1 MNATLTLSQQL
12 IRIASITPNDGGC
25 QKIIQQEL
33 RNYDFDFIALD
44 GEKTK
49 NLLAIQPG
57 DKPLI
62 AFSGHTDTVPPGD
75 LQLWHSPP
83 FTPTIKEGYLYGRGA
98 ADMKCATAAMIIAYQ
113 EFFQKHPNPAFRMAF
128 MLTSDEEGDATEG
141 TINIVNYLIKE
152 NITLSWCLIGEAS
165 SQKQLGDSI
174 KIGRRGS
181 LHGELY
187 LKGKQGHIAYP
198 QLAQNPIHR
207 CFKALDTL
215 TETHWDNGNEWFTPT
230 SFQIYNIHA
239 DTGATN
245 MIPGSL
251 SASFNF
257 RFAPCSQ
264 AQTLQQRVTQILD
277 QYHLDYSIKWN
288 LMSTPFL
295 STPGILTS
303 ACQNAI
309 KKNTQIDTRL
319 NTEGGTSDGRFIT
332 QTGCEIVELGPI
344 NKTIHQV
351 NECIKLEDL
360 TTLKNIYYD
369 TLTELNQLIKEQGED
384 KHALLANEIRT

>member
-1 MNATLTLSQQL
+1 MNPTLQLSQQL
-12 IRIASITPNDGGC
+12 IERQSITPHDGGC
-25 QKIIQQEL
+25 QDIVQAEL
-33 RNYDFDFIALD
+33 EYCGFEFNFLN
-44 GEKTK
+44 GSKTR

-57 DKPLI
+57 DKPLL
-62 AFSGHTDTVPPGD
+62 AFSGHTDTVPAGD

-83 FTPTIKEGYLYGRGA
+83 FTPTIRDGYLYGRGA
-98 ADMKCATAAMIIAYQ
+98 ADMKCATAAMITAYREYHQ
-113 EFFQKHPNPAFRMAF
+113 QHPTSAFRMAF
-128 MLTSDEEGDATEG
+128 MLTSDEEGDAAEG
-141 TINIVNYLIKE
+141 TINIVNHLIKQQ
-152 NITLSWCLIGEAS
+152 IPLRWCLIGEAS
-165 SQKQLGDSI
+165 SKHQLGDSI

-181 LHGELY
+181 LHGKLY

-215 TETHWDNGNEWFTPT
+215 TETQWDSGNDWFTPT

-257 RFAPCSQ
+257 RFAPSSN
-264 AQTLQQRVTQILD
+264 AETLQQRVTSILD
-277 QYHLDYSIKWN
+277 QHQLDYSIKWN
-288 LMSTPFL
+288 LSSTPFL
-295 STPGILTS
+295 STPQLLTQ
-303 ACQNAI
+303 ACTDAI
-309 KKNTQIDTRL
+309 KQHTQINTRP
-319 NTEGGTSDGRFIT
+319 NTEGGTSDGRFII

-360 TTLKNIYYD
+360 YTLKDIYYD
-369 TLTELNQLIKEQGED
+369 TLVQLDQLIKTQKGD
-384 KHALLANEIRT
+384 SHALLANEI